1 MKKPIN
7 KLTIR
12 SKKSMMK
19 TKIKLTLKFSGLL
32 ILAALTLAACSL
44 PIQEAAINQSDSATG
59 ETSSPVVDLTSIP
72 ISEEEIQNEILPEEA
87 EEIEL
92 TDAEVEQETVEEP
105 IPTTGQVNTDEAF
118 TGITDTEKANLIF
131 MREEEK
137 LAHDVY
143 LALYDLWRL
152 PIFQNIASSE
162 ETHTNAVKRLLDTF
176 NIPDPA
182 VDTPPGVFTDPVL
195 QRLYDELIAQG
206 ERSLA
211 DALKVGGVIEEI
223 DILDLQAALDETENP
238 EIHRVFQNLLRGSE
252 NHLRAFTSTL
262 LQQTGETYIPQYL
275 DVSAYDGILASAPA
289 RGGRGNNRRP

>member
-1 MKKPIN
+1 
-7 KLTIR
+7 
-12 SKKSMMK
+12 MMK

-44 PIQEAAINQSDSATG
+44 PIQEAATNQPYTASV

-72 ISEEEIQNEILPEEA
+72 ISEEEIQNEILPQEA

-105 IPTTGQVNTDEAF
+105 GSTIGQEITDEGF
-118 TGITDTEKANLIF
+118 TSITDTEKASLIF

-143 LALYDLWRL
+143 LALYDLWGL

-162 ETHTNAVKRLLDTF
+162 ETHTGAVKNLLDTF

-182 VDTPPGVFTDPVL
+182 DQSPPGTFQDQDL
-195 QRLYDELIAQG
+195 QDLYEQLMNQG
-206 ERSLA
+206 AKSLG
-211 DALKVGGVIEEI
+211 DALKVGAAIEEI
-223 DILDLQAALDETENP
+223 DILDLQAYLVETTNP
-238 EIHRVFQNLLRGSE
+238 EIQRVYQNLLRGSE

-262 LQQTGETYIPQYL
+262 LQQTGETYQPQYM

-289 RGGRGNNRRP
+289 RGGRNNNRRP